1 MRTALALPAGKVRPP
16 LKNSRPVA
24 AHPQTCAQFET
35 IEDGTDV
42 AIDHGVLL
50 RLLAA
55 LACVLLA
62 AGEDPFS
69 PVAPAV
75 TLSIAQRAA
84 IDHGEVLAFALPA
97 RRGQVAAFG
106 ATRVNADPESLARAA
121 RDIAALKKSRFVEAI
136 HRFSDPPLLSDLDEL
151 HLNDRDRQALASCE
165 SGSCS
170 FKLAAIEIE
179 TIKRL
184 RYGDVNGERLTAA
197 LRRVL
202 FDRVMAYRTAG
213 LAALPPIANR
223 GKPWRLHD
231 VFSAMAAESPRLLQS
246 PPLDAWMRDQPRP
259 NGEIETFLYWSKE
272 YYGAGKPV
280 ILLTEVAIYQPSRD
294 AVIVAGKQLFSNR
307 YMNGA
312 LSLMAI
318 TTDAGGARYLMYLNR
333 TTVDL
338 LGGLFGGI
346 KRAMLESH
354 VADEMP
360 EIIATLRQRL
370 ERSRHVSSPDSL
382 RHD

>member
-1 MRTALALPAGKVRPP
+1 VVLRLVTAFA
-16 LKNSRPVA
+16 
-24 AHPQTCAQFET
+24 CA
-35 IEDGTDV
+35 
-42 AIDHGVLL
+42 
-50 RLLAA
+50 LLAA
-55 LACVLLA
+55 A
-62 AGEDPFS
+62 EDPFG

-75 TLSIAQRAA
+75 TLSTAQRAA
-84 IDHGEVLAFALPA
+84 VDRGEVLAFAVPGH
-97 RRGQVAAFG
+97 RGQVAAFG
-106 ATRVNADPESLARAA
+106 ATRVNVEPESLARAA

-136 HRFSDPPLLSDLDEL
+136 RRFSDPPLLSDLDEL
-151 HLNDRDRQALASCE
+151 QLNGRDLQALAACE
-165 SGSCS
+165 IGNCS

-179 TIKRL
+179 TVKRL
-184 RYGDVNGERLTAA
+184 RDGDVNGERLTAA

-202 FDRVMAYRTAG
+202 FDRVIGYRAAG
-213 LAALPPIANR
+213 LAAVPPIVNR
-223 GKPWRLHD
+223 GKPWRLD
-231 VFSAMAAESPRLLQS
+231 EVFVALTAESPHLLQS
-246 PPLDAWMRDQPRP
+246 PPFGAWMRDQPQR

-280 ILLTEVAIYQPSRD
+280 ILITDIAIYQPSRD

-318 TTDAGGARYLMYLNR
+318 TTDARGAHYLIYLNR

-338 LGGLFGGI
+338 LGGLFGGL

-360 EIIATLRQRL
+360 EIIARLRARL
-370 ERSRHVSSPDSL
+370 ERSSHVSSLDPV

>member
-1 MRTALALPAGKVRPP
+1 MA
-16 LKNSRPVA
+16 VA
-24 AHPQTCAQFET
+24 FNL
-35 IEDGTDV
+35 D
-42 AIDHGVLL
+42 VLL
-50 RLLAA
+50 RLLTAF
-55 LACVLLA
+55 ACVLLA

-69 PVAPAV
+69 PVWPAV
-75 TLSIAQRAA
+75 TLSTAQRAA
-84 IDHGEVLAFALPA
+84 IDRGEVSAFAVPA
-97 RRGQVAAFG
+97 HRGQVAAFG
-106 ATRVNADPESLARAA
+106 ATRVNVGPESLARAA

-151 HLNDRDRQALASCE
+151 QLNDRDRQALAACE
-165 SGSCS
+165 IGNCS

-179 TIKRL
+179 TIRRL

-202 FDRVMAYRTAG
+202 FDRVMAYRAAG

-231 VFSAMAAESPRLLQS
+231 VFAAMAEESPRLLQF
-246 PPLDAWMRDQPRP
+246 PPLDAWMRDQLQRS
-259 NGEIETFLYWSKE
+259 GEVETFLYWSKE

-280 ILLTEVAIYQPSRD
+280 ILLTEVAIYQPSAD

-312 LSLMAI
+312 MSLMAI
-318 TTDAGGARYLMYLNR
+318 TTDAAGAHYLMYLNR

-346 KRAMLESH
+346 KRSMLESRL
-354 VADEMP
+354 ANEMP
-360 EIIATLRQRL
+360 EIIARLRERL
-370 ERSRHVSSPDSL
+370 ERSSHDSSTDPV